1 MINNGIRR
9 YDKRRFLKYILVSL
23 GGSTIIGLTPKDV
36 NAKNV
41 DVPFY
46 ITEIKN
52 REDF

>member
-1 MINNGIRR
+1 M
-9 YDKRRFLKYILVSL
+9 KYILVSL